1 MNCANVD
8 VTEEYIDTVFKR
20 KNRFQKLKMNVKVI
34 MIVADNIDCSRAL
47 SLLSFGD
54 LMRRVLLLFPFLY
67 SYNDEAKI
75 KI

>member
-1 MNCANVD
+1 MNCANVG
-8 VTEEYIDTVFKR
+8 VTDGYIDTIFKR

-47 SLLSFGD
+47 SLLSFSD